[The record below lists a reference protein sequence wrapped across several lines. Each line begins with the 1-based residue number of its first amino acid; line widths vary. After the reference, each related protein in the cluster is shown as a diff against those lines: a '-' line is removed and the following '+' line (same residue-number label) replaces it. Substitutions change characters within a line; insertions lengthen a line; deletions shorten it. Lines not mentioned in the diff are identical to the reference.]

1 MNKVHRQVN
10 QTLRLCLLLLCLGS
24 AGLAQDS
31 LTTPE
36 TLAEKRKILA
46 HETDSLRRS
55 LASADRLSE
64 EQVESLAREIAILEQ
79 TDLVYAQLESQR
91 QRIEA
96 LKLARP
102 RLQEELDRLR
112 QSGPSEPERDTF
124 SFLESVR
131 IDLLRERARA
141 AKAAAAQSVSEST
154 LENARD
160 VLEARQ
166 RERRRIKELVETTP
180 SDGNRLDLHFAERR
194 SSLAAELVSLRLA
207 EGETQSLTQEAQ
219 QLRIAA
225 LEGKL
230 TWTQERVLFS
240 AEDLQ
245 QQLDRVT
252 SENAAARASLEE
264 AKSKLEGADQK
275 LSRARM
281 RLAGLETRP
290 PLILEEVEALRLARE
305 RLQVQMSLSLEQL
318 QWLVME
324 RSVWEK
330 RYQHSAGQASGNW
343 TEQAQAEQR
352 QLQASSQRLS
362 EELNA
367 LRTDLA
373 SRRQSLEG
381 FTGQRRLRRWMQQQL
396 DQLRRQT
403 VLYESALLDLDT
415 LRGLYGIF
423 LSELETEPSS
433 LLQTWTDLWDTL
445 TAIWHFEITNI
456 DDRPIT
462 VQKIVLGFLLVLL
475 GLLISRV
482 LSGAFAR
489 RVLPRLGMTQ
499 AAVAAI
505 RSVVFYVLLFSFTLL
520 ALRLV
525 NVPLTVFTLLGG
537 AAAIGLGFGS
547 QNIVNNFIS
556 GLILLAERP
565 IRIGDLIEVEDLY
578 GTVEDIGARS
588 THVRSSENV
597 DIIVPNSSFLEKNVI
612 NWTLSDDRY
621 RAQISVGVAYGSP
634 TEEVT
639 RLIRKAVDEHPR
651 ILKQPDPI
659 ILFADFGNNSLDFE
673 VHFWI
678 RMRRLMDR
686 RIVASDLRY
695 RVDEMFREAGIVI
708 AFPQRDVHLDSSK
721 PLDVRV
727 LQEG

>member
-1 MNKVHRQVN
+1 MNKVQPQVN
-10 QTLRLCLLLLCLGS
+10 QAIGLCLLLLCLG
-24 AGLAQDS
+24 GLGFAQES
-31 LTTPE
+31 PTKTE
-36 TLAEKRKILA
+36 SLAEKREILA
-46 HETDSLRRS
+46 QELDSLRSS

-64 EQVESLAREIAILEQ
+64 EQIAALTREVGILEQ

-91 QRIEA
+91 QKIEE
-96 LKLARP
+96 LKLAKP
-102 RLQEELDRLR
+102 RLEEERDRLR

-131 IDLLRERARA
+131 IDLLREKARA
-141 AKAAAAQSVSEST
+141 AKVTAAQSVLKVT

-166 RERRRIKELVETTP
+166 RERRRIKELVETEPT
-180 SDGNRLDLHFAERR
+180 DENKDDLRLAERR
-194 SSLAAELVSLRLA
+194 SSLASELLSLRLTESEA
-207 EGETQSLTQEAQ
+207 QALTLEAQ
-219 QLRIAA
+219 QLRMAS
-225 LEGKL
+225 LEEKL
-230 TWTQERVLFS
+230 AWTRKRVLFT

-245 QQLDRVT
+245 QQLDRVA
-252 SENAAARASLEE
+252 SRNDKARASLDE
-264 AKSKLEGADQK
+264 AKGKLERADQK
-275 LSRARM
+275 LSQARM
-281 RLAGLETRP
+281 RLAGTETRP
-290 PLILEEVEALRLARE
+290 PLLLEEVEALRLARE
-305 RLQVQMSLSLEQL
+305 SLQVQISLSLEQM

-330 RYQHSAGQASGNW
+330 RYQHSVEPMSGDS
-343 TEQAQAEQR
+343 TEQTQAELR

-367 LRTDLA
+367 LRKDLA

-396 DQLRRQT
+396 DQLRIQT

-415 LRGLYGIF
+415 LRGLDGIF

-433 LLQTWTDLWDTL
+433 LLQTWSDLRDTL
-445 TAIWHFEITNI
+445 ASIWQFEITNI

-462 VQKIVLGFLLVLL
+462 VQKIVLGVLLVLL
-475 GLLISRV
+475 GLLISQILSRV
-482 LSGAFAR
+482 FAK
-489 RVLPRLGMTQ
+489 RVLPRLGLTQ

-505 RSVVFYVLLFSFTLL
+505 RSVIFYVLLFSFTLL

-537 AAAIGLGFGS
+537 AAAIGIGFGS

-639 RLIRKAVDEHPR
+639 RLIRKAVEDHPR
-651 ILKQPDPI
+651 VLKQPDPI
-659 ILFADFGNNSLDFE
+659 VLFADFGNNSLDFE

-708 AFPQRDVHLDSSK
+708 AFPQRDVHLDSSR
-721 PLDVRV
+721 PLDVR
-727 LQEG
+727 LLDEP

>member
-1 MNKVHRQVN
+1 MNKVQSQVN
-10 QTLRLCLLLLCLGS
+10 QAIRLCLLLLCLGNQ
-24 AGLAQDS
+24 GFAQES
-31 LTTPE
+31 PTKTE
-36 TLAEKRKILA
+36 SLAEKR
-46 HETDSLRRS
+46 ETVSQELNSLRSS
-55 LASADRLSE
+55 LALADRLSE
-64 EQVESLAREIAILEQ
+64 EQVAALTREIGILEQ
-79 TDLVYAQLESQR
+79 TDLVYAQLESQ
-91 QRIEA
+91 QQKIEE
-96 LKLARP
+96 LKRARP
-102 RLQEELDRLR
+102 RLEEERDQLR

-131 IDLLRERARA
+131 IDLLREKARA
-141 AKAAAAQSVSEST
+141 AKVTAAQSVLQAT
-154 LENARD
+154 LENTRD

-166 RERRRIKELVETTP
+166 RERRRIKELVETEPT
-180 SDGNRLDLHFAERR
+180 DENKDDLRLTEHREV
-194 SSLAAELVSLRLA
+194 LARELLSLRLA
-207 EGETQSLTQEAQ
+207 ESEALSLTLEAQ
-219 QLRIAA
+219 QLSIAS
-225 LEGKL
+225 LEKKFA
-230 TWTQERVLFS
+230 WTRERVLFT

-245 QQLDRVT
+245 QQLEQVASRNAKTRT
-252 SENAAARASLEE
+252 SLDE
-264 AKSKLEGADQK
+264 AKGKLESADQK
-275 LSRARM
+275 LAKARM
-281 RLAGLETRP
+281 KLAGSETRP
-290 PLILEEVEALRLARE
+290 PLLLEEVESLRLARKS
-305 RLQVQMSLSLEQL
+305 LQVQISLSLEQM
-318 QWLVME
+318 QWLAME

-330 RYQHSAGQASGNW
+330 RYQHSAGEMSGNATDQTQ
-343 TEQAQAEQR
+343 TELR

-367 LRTDLA
+367 LRKDLA

-396 DQLRRQT
+396 DQLRTQT

-423 LSELETEPSS
+423 LAELETEPSS
-433 LLQTWTDLWDTL
+433 LLQTWSDTWDTL
-445 TAIWHFEITNI
+445 AAIWHFEITNI

-462 VQKIVLGFLLVLL
+462 VQKIVLGVLLVLL
-475 GLLISRV
+475 GLFISRL
-482 LSGAFAR
+482 LSGVFAR

-499 AAVAAI
+499 AGAAAI
-505 RSVVFYVLLFSFTLL
+505 RSIVFYILLFSFTLL

-612 NWTLSDDRY
+612 NWTLSDDRH
-621 RAQISVGVAYGSP
+621 RAQIAVGVAYGSP

-639 RLIRKAVDEHPR
+639 RLIRKAVEDHPR
-651 ILKQPDPI
+651 ILKRPDPI

-673 VHFWI
+673 AHFWI

-686 RIVASDLRY
+686 RIIASDLRY
-695 RVDEMFREAGIVI
+695 RIDEMFREAGIVI
-708 AFPQRDVHLDSSK
+708 AFPQRDVHLDSSQ
-721 PLDVRV
+721 PLEVRV
-727 LQEG
+727 LNES

>member
-1 MNKVHRQVN
+1 MNKVQPQVN
-10 QTLRLCLLLLCLGS
+10 QAIGLCLLLLCLGNQ
-24 AGLAQDS
+24 GFAQES
-31 LTTPE
+31 PTKTE
-36 TLAEKRKILA
+36 SLAEKREILA
-46 HETDSLRRS
+46 QEMDSLWGS
-55 LASADRLSE
+55 LAEADHLSE
-64 EQVESLAREIAILEQ
+64 DQIAALTREVDILEQ
-79 TDLVYAQLESQR
+79 IDLVYAQLESQR
-91 QRIEA
+91 QRIEE
-96 LKLARP
+96 LKLGRP
-102 RLQEELDRLR
+102 RLEKERDRLR

-131 IDLLRERARA
+131 IDLLREKARA
-141 AKAAAAQSVSEST
+141 AKVTAAQSVLEVT

-166 RERRRIKELVETTP
+166 RERRRIKELVETAPTNENK
-180 SDGNRLDLHFAERR
+180 DD
-194 SSLAAELVSLRLA
+194 LRLA
-207 EGETQSLTQEAQ
+207 EHREGLAGELLNLRLAESETQSLTLEAQ
-219 QLRIAA
+219 QLGIAS
-225 LEGKL
+225 LEEKL
-230 TWTQERVLFS
+230 AWTRERVLFT

-252 SENAAARASLEE
+252 SRNTKARASLDE
-264 AKSKLEGADQK
+264 AKGKLEGADQK
-275 LSRARM
+275 LSKARM
-281 RLAGLETRP
+281 RLAGTETRP
-290 PLILEEVEALRLARE
+290 PLLLEEVETLRLVRE
-305 RLQVQMSLSLEQL
+305 SLQVQISLSLEQM

-330 RYQHSAGQASGNW
+330 RYQHSARQMSGDA
-343 TEQAQAEQR
+343 TEQAQGELR

-367 LRTDLA
+367 LRKDLA

-396 DQLRRQT
+396 DQLRSQT

-415 LRGLYGIF
+415 LRGLYEIF

-433 LLQTWTDLWDTL
+433 LLQTWSDLWDTL
-445 TAIWHFEITNI
+445 AAIWQFEITNI

-462 VQKIVLGFLLVLL
+462 VQKIVLGILLVLL
-475 GLLISRV
+475 GLLIARL
-482 LSGAFAR
+482 LSGVFAR
-489 RVLPRLGMTQ
+489 RVLPRLGLTQ

-634 TEEVT
+634 TEEVA
-639 RLIRKAVDEHPR
+639 RLIRKAVEDHPR
-651 ILKQPDPI
+651 ILKRPDPI

-708 AFPQRDVHLDSSK
+708 AFPQRDVHLDSSQ
-721 PLDVRV
+721 PLDVR
-727 LQEG
+727 LLNES

>member
-31 LTTPE
+31 LSTPE

-46 HETDSLRRS
+46 HETDSLRKS

-91 QRIEA
+91 QRIEE

-180 SDGNRLDLHFAERR
+180 SDGNRVDLHFAELR
-194 SSLAAELVSLRLA
+194 SNLAAELVSLRLA
-207 EGETQSLTQEAQ
+207 EGETQSLTQEGQ

-225 LEGKL
+225 LEEKL

-252 SENAAARASLEE
+252 SENAVARASLEE

-305 RLQVQMSLSLEQL
+305 SLQVQMSLSLEQL

-343 TEQAQAEQR
+343 TEQAQVEQR

-415 LRGLYGIF
+415 LRGLYEIF

-433 LLQTWTDLWDTL
+433 LLQTWSDLRDTL
-445 TAIWHFEITNI
+445 TAIWHFEITDI

-651 ILKQPDPI
+651 ILKRPDPI

>member
-10 QTLRLCLLLLCLGS
+10 QAIKLCLLLLCLGS
-24 AGLAQDS
+24 SGLAQDIPVA
-31 LTTPE
+31 PE

-55 LASADRLSE
+55 LASAGRLSE
-64 EQVESLAREIAILEQ
+64 EQVESLDREIAILEQ
-79 TDLVYAQLESQR
+79 TDLVYAQLESQK
-91 QRIEA
+91 QRIEE

-141 AKAAAAQSVSEST
+141 AKAAAAQTVLEST
-154 LENARD
+154 LENARN

-166 RERRRIKELVETTP
+166 RERRRINELVETTP
-180 SDGNRLDLHFAERR
+180 TDGNRVALRFAERR
-194 SSLAAELVSLRLA
+194 SNLARELLNLRLTKN
-207 EGETQSLTQEAQ
+207 ETQSLTQEAQ

-225 LEGKL
+225 LDKKL
-230 TWTQERVLFS
+230 TWARERVLFS
-240 AEDLQ
+240 AEDLK
-245 QQLDRVT
+245 QQLDRIA
-252 SENAAARASLEE
+252 SESAKTRASLEE
-264 AKSKLEGADQK
+264 AKGKLEGADQK
-275 LSRARM
+275 LSQARM

-290 PLILEEVEALRLARE
+290 PLILEEVEALRLVRE
-305 RLQVQMSLSLEQL
+305 RLQVQTSLSLERL

-330 RYQHSAGQASGNW
+330 RYQHSARQASDDW
-343 TEQAQAEQR
+343 REQAQAERQ

-396 DQLRRQT
+396 DQLRKQT

-423 LSELETEPSS
+423 LSELENQPTSWV
-433 LLQTWTDLWDTL
+433 QTWSDFWDTL
-445 TAIWHFEITNI
+445 TAVWQFEITAI

-462 VQKIVLGFLLVLL
+462 VQKIVLGFLLILL
-475 GLLISRV
+475 GLVISRI
-482 LSGAFAR
+482 LSSVFAR
-489 RVLPRLGMTQ
+489 RVLLRLGMNQ

-505 RSVVFYVLLFSFTLL
+505 RPVIFYVLLLSFTLL

-537 AAAIGLGFGS
+537 AAAIGIGFGS

-565 IRIGDLIEVEDLY
+565 IRIGDLIEVDDLY
-578 GTVEDIGARS
+578 GTVEEIGARS

-621 RAQISVGVAYGSP
+621 RAQISLGVAYGSP
-634 TEEVT
+634 TEEAT

-651 ILKQPDPI
+651 ILKRPEPI

-673 VHFWI
+673 AHFWI

-686 RIVASDLRY
+686 RIIASDLRY
-695 RVDEMFREAGIVI
+695 RIDEVFREAGIVI
-708 AFPQRDVHLDSSK
+708 AFPQRDVHLDSSE
-721 PLDVRV
+721 PLNVR
-727 LQEG
+727 LLNEP

>member
-1 MNKVHRQVN
+1 M
-10 QTLRLCLLLLCLGS
+10 
-24 AGLAQDS
+24 
-31 LTTPE
+31 
-36 TLAEKRKILA
+36 
-46 HETDSLRRS
+46 
-55 LASADRLSE
+55 
-64 EQVESLAREIAILEQ
+64 
-79 TDLVYAQLESQR
+79 
-91 QRIEA
+91 
-96 LKLARP
+96 
-102 RLQEELDRLR
+102 
-112 QSGPSEPERDTF
+112 
-124 SFLESVR
+124 
-131 IDLLRERARA
+131 
-141 AKAAAAQSVSEST
+141 
-154 LENARD
+154 
-160 VLEARQ
+160 
-166 RERRRIKELVETTP
+166 
-180 SDGNRLDLHFAERR
+180 
-194 SSLAAELVSLRLA
+194 
-207 EGETQSLTQEAQ
+207 
-219 QLRIAA
+219 
-225 LEGKL
+225 
-230 TWTQERVLFS
+230 
-240 AEDLQ
+240 
-245 QQLDRVT
+245 T
-252 SENAAARASLEE
+252 SENAKTRASLKE
-264 AKSKLEGADQK
+264 AKDKLEGADQK
-275 LSRARM
+275 LSQARM

-305 RLQVQMSLSLEQL
+305 SLQVQISLSLEQL

-330 RYQHSAGQASGNW
+330 RYQHSAGQASGSW
-343 TEQAQAEQR
+343 AEQAQAEQR

-423 LSELETEPSS
+423 LSELENKPTS
-433 LLQTWTDLWDTL
+433 LLQTWSNLWDTL
-445 TAIWHFEITNI
+445 ASVWQFELTAI

-462 VQKIVLGFLLVLL
+462 VQKIVLGLLLVLL

-482 LSGAFAR
+482 LSGVFAR

-565 IRIGDLIEVEDLY
+565 IRIGDLIEVDDLY
-578 GTVEDIGARS
+578 GTVENIGARS

-621 RAQISVGVAYGSP
+621 RAQISVGVTYGSP

-651 ILKQPDPI
+651 ILKRPDPI
-659 ILFADFGNNSLDFE
+659 ILFADFGDNSLDFE

-708 AFPQRDVHLDSSK
+708 AFPQRDVHLDSSR
-721 PLDVRV
+721 PLDVR
-727 LQEG
+727 LLNES